1 MDQIFNN
8 TIKII
13 GEHGPTILFVETIYL
28 LWNKSYSL
36 MYYSYGFFLSLI
48 LNVVLKGIFQQPR
61 PSEDP
66 KLFNIALKNGTRFKF
81 INGIPHDIFGMPS
94 GHAQAV
100 IFTTLF
106 IHLTLKNRYLTSS
119 FLIISLLTMYQ
130 RVKYDY
136 HTVFQVI
143 AGAIVGALFAYF
155 IHYMS
160 YKKIIGKIMSKKDDN
175 TFI

>member
-1 MDQIFNN
+1 MNQIFSNI
-8 TIKII
+8 IKII
-13 GEHGPTILFVETIYL
+13 GEHGPTILFIETIYL

-36 MYYSYGFFLSLI
+36 IYYLFGFFLNLI
-48 LNVVLKGIFQQPR
+48 LNLVLKGIFQQPR

-81 INGIPHDIFGMPS
+81 VNGIPYDIFGMPS
-94 GHAQAV
+94 GHAQSV

-106 IHLTLKNRYLTSS
+106 IHLTLKNMYLTST
-119 FLIISLLTMYQ
+119 FLIFALLTMYQ
-130 RVKYDY
+130 RVKYEF

-143 AGAIVGALFAYF
+143 VGAIVGALFAYF